1 MSAPT
6 GSPPGVTPDTFRA
19 VLGRFASGVTVVTLQ
34 DVTGRP
40 HGMTVSAFTSVSIA
54 PPLVLVCIDRAA
66 TMLPLFAASTVF
78 GVNLLASGQA
88 DLSRRFADEAMELRF
103 DGVAWEPGPH
113 SAPWLTDAHANL
125 TCQVSQ
131 RLTAGDHEILVG
143 HVVAARH
150 ADATEPL
157 VYHRGTYVHVR

>member
-6 GSPPGVTPDTFRA
+6 GSPPGINADTFRA

-34 DVTGRP
+34 DATGRP

-66 TMLPLFAASTVF
+66 TMLPLFETSATF
-78 GVNLLASGQA
+78 GVNLLAEGQA
-88 DLSRRFADEAMELRF
+88 ELSRRFADEAMELRF
-103 DGVAWEPGPH
+103 DGVDWAPGPG
-113 SAPWLTDAHANL
+113 SAPWLTHAHANL
-125 TCQVSQ
+125 TCEVLQ
-131 RLTAGDHEILVG
+131 RMTAGDHEVVVG

-150 ADATEPL
+150 ADDTAPL
-157 VYHRGTYVHVR
+157 VYHRGAYLQLR